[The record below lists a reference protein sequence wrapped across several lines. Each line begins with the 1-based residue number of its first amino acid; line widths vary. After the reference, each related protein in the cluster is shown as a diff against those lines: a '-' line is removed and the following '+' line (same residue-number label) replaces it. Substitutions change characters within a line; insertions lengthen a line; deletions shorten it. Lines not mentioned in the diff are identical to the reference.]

1 MRNKLLSLLL
11 ILLFVLGIGLFVLP
25 QRYESKM
32 EKRLLATN
40 ESIVLDNKLSLNIEN
55 VLKDQFYFRDFLT
68 HNYFEIKTNLNRVI
82 NKFVDGSISLV
93 YKVKGL
99 LNGGGTIDIDN
110 DFKNDV
116 SMLYLSDDVIEI
128 NDGYLINGI
137 VEYND
142 EQLQLASSRGY
153 NVNEFDKLYP
163 DVKTYIYFPTRLEE
177 MLNSEKENRLLCREN
192 YLRQLNGNISYS
204 ALKIG
209 SVEDHQ
215 KYFYKSDEHW
225 KAAGAYQGYVDIIDM
240 ISKDYELGPIKE
252 IEKEIVY
259 DREFKG
265 NISSK
270 IGMVGSSD
278 KLEDYILKGLGEYDY
293 FANGNKIDLNEA
305 KELYAANGNDTVYSD
320 YDLYFGDNYFLRE
333 FDFHQDDKPNILIF
347 ADSYINT
354 NMSWIASHFNKTLII
369 DLRAKPNDFNL
380 DYYIN
385 EYDIDIA
392 LIDFTYNTMYF
403 NGNLY
408 IPIN

>member
-278 KLEDYILKGLGEYDY
+278 KLEDYILKDLGEYDY

>member
-68 HNYFEIKTNLNRVI
+68 HNYFEIKTNLNRAI

-278 KLEDYILKGLGEYDY
+278 RLEDYILKDLGEYDY

>member
-11 ILLFVLGIGLFVLP
+11 ILLFVLGIGLFILP

-225 KAAGAYQGYVDIIDM
+225 KAAGAYQGYVDIINM

>member
-11 ILLFVLGIGLFVLP
+11 ILLFVLGIGLFILP

-68 HNYFEIKTNLNRVI
+68 HNYFEIKTNLNRAI

-278 KLEDYILKGLGEYDY
+278 KLEDYILKDLGEYDY

-369 DLRAKPNDFNL
+369 DLRAKPDDFNL

>member
-11 ILLFVLGIGLFVLP
+11 ILLFVLGIGLFILP

-225 KAAGAYQGYVDIIDM
+225 KADIIDM

-278 KLEDYILKGLGEYDY
+278 KLEDYILKDLGEYDY

-369 DLRAKPNDFNL
+369 DLRAKPDDFNL

>member
-11 ILLFVLGIGLFVLP
+11 ILLFVLGIGLFILP

-99 LNGGGTIDIDN
+99 INGGGTIDIDN

-225 KAAGAYQGYVDIIDM
+225 KAAGAYQGYVDIINM

-278 KLEDYILKGLGEYDY
+278 KLEDYILKDLGEYDY

>member
-278 KLEDYILKGLGEYDY
+278 KLEDYILKDLGEYDY

-333 FDFHQDDKPNILIF
+333 FDFHKDDKPNILIF

-369 DLRAKPNDFNL
+369 DLRAKPDDFNL

>member
-99 LNGGGTIDIDN
+99 INGGGTIDIDN

-225 KAAGAYQGYVDIIDM
+225 KAAGAYQGYVDIINM

-278 KLEDYILKGLGEYDY
+278 KLEDYILKDLGEYDY

>member
-225 KAAGAYQGYVDIIDM
+225 KAAGAYQGYVDIINM

-278 KLEDYILKGLGEYDY
+278 KLEDYILKDLGEYDY

-369 DLRAKPNDFNL
+369 DLRAKPDDFNL

>member
-82 NKFVDGSISLV
+82 NKFVDGSIGLV

-163 DVKTYIYFPTRLEE
+163 NVKTYIYFPTRLEE

-278 KLEDYILKGLGEYDY
+278 KLEDYILKDLGEYDY

-333 FDFHQDDKPNILIF
+333 FDFHQDNKPNILIF

>member
-11 ILLFVLGIGLFVLP
+11 ILLFVLGIGLFILP

-82 NKFVDGSISLV
+82 NKFVDGSISHV

-116 SMLYLSDDVIEI
+116 SILYLSDDVIEI

-278 KLEDYILKGLGEYDY
+278 KLEDYILKDLGEYDY

>member
-116 SMLYLSDDVIEI
+116 SILYLSDDVIEI

-225 KAAGAYQGYVDIIDM
+225 KAAGAYQGYVDIINM

-278 KLEDYILKGLGEYDY
+278 KLEDYILKDLGEYDY

-369 DLRAKPNDFNL
+369 DLRAKPDDFNL

>member
-99 LNGGGTIDIDN
+99 LNGGGTIDTDN

-128 NDGYLINGI
+128 NDGYLINSI

-278 KLEDYILKGLGEYDY
+278 KLEDYILKDLGEYDY

-369 DLRAKPNDFNL
+369 DLRAKPNDFDL

-385 EYDIDIA
+385 EYGIDIA

>member
-278 KLEDYILKGLGEYDY
+278 RLEDYILKGLGEYDY

-305 KELYAANGNDTVYSD
+305 KELYAAKGNDTVYSD